1 MNTQTTQRL
10 VNNRRGFLPN
20 LVWALAPL
28 WATSM
33 GIAQAADTP
42 PAAAPARASTNPL
55 DKARSLI
62 AAKDWPGALTE
73 LRRVNQPPSADW
85 NNLMGYSLRK
95 SSNPDLAAAQTH
107 YDTALR
113 IEPTHRGALE
123 YSGELF
129 LMRGELALAEERAAT
144 LARVCQR
151 CEELDDLRGAIERY
165 KAAGNRWVTKP

>member
-1 MNTQTTQRL
+1 MNTQTPQPLTH
-10 VNNRRGFLPN
+10 RRPAFLPAA
-20 LVWALAPL
+20 ALALATL
-28 WATSM
+28 WASSM
-33 GIAQAADTP
+33 GIANAADTQP
-42 PAAAPARASTNPL
+42 TAAPARASANPL
-55 DKARSLI
+55 DKARSLV
-62 AAKDWPGALTE
+62 AAKDWHGALAE
-73 LRRVNQPPSADW
+73 LRRVNQTRSADW

-95 SSNPDLAAAQTH
+95 SANPDLAAAQSH

-129 LMRGELALAEERAAT
+129 LMRGELALAEERATT

-165 KAAGNRWVTKP
+165 KAAGNRWVAKP